1 MTDSILEL
9 YVNDGLSD
17 EEVDQQRDT
26 YGPLTEDVREL
37 IQLALQTRVDADDV
51 ARAREHLAAAR
62 EILERD
68 REDGPYGTRFN
79 DSGRFRNWGNAAIGL
94 RNAIA
99 PIGDIHED
107 DDGRV
112 WTDIHLGPVYE
123 GPAGHVHGGVS
134 ALLLDQIL
142 GDAARISGYPGMT
155 GTLTIRYRKRTP
167 LGALRV
173 EAKLDRVEGRKAFV
187 VGHIADSEGVCVEA
201 EGIFIAPVWMVQQRD
216 SFAETPRPE

>member
-17 EEVDQQRDT
+17 EEIDQQRAT
-26 YGPLTEDVREL
+26 YGPLTGDVREL

-99 PIGDIHED
+99 PIGGIHED

-123 GPAGHVHGGVS
+123 GAGRARARRGLRTVARPDPRRRRAHLGISRDDGHARHPLPQAHSPRRSARGGET
-134 ALLLDQIL
+134 
-142 GDAARISGYPGMT
+142 RPRR
-155 GTLTIRYRKRTP
+155 GT
-167 LGALRV
+167 
-173 EAKLDRVEGRKAFV
+173 
-187 VGHIADSEGVCVEA
+187 
-201 EGIFIAPVWMVQQRD
+201 
-216 SFAETPRPE
+216 

>member
-1 MTDSILEL
+1 MTDSTLEL

-17 EEVDQQRDT
+17 EEIDRQKAV

-37 IQLALQTRVDADDV
+37 IQLALQTRADADDV

-62 EILERD
+62 EILGQD

-99 PIGDIHED
+99 PIAEIQED
-107 DDGRV
+107 GDGRV
-112 WTDIHLGPVYE
+112 WADVHLGPIHE

-134 ALLLDQIL
+134 ALLLDQVL
-142 GDAARISGYPGMT
+142 GDAARISGHPGMT

-173 EAKLDRVEGRKAFV
+173 EAKLDRIEGRKAFV
-187 VGHIADSEGVCVEA
+187 VGHVADAEGVCVEA

>member
-1 MTDSILEL
+1 RPLPSLSRRGSLICSPLCGGSHAFVQNGPFYGFCGDPVQRQQNLTRSPCARSTISFTTLTIRRTLMTDSILEL

-17 EEVDQQRDT
+17 EEIDQQRAT
-26 YGPLTEDVREL
+26 YGPLTGDVREL

-123 GPAGHVHGGVS
+123 GPAGHVHG
-134 ALLLDQIL
+134 
-142 GDAARISGYPGMT
+142 
-155 GTLTIRYRKRTP
+155 
-167 LGALRV
+167 
-173 EAKLDRVEGRKAFV
+173 
-187 VGHIADSEGVCVEA
+187 
-201 EGIFIAPVWMVQQRD
+201 
-216 SFAETPRPE
+216 

>member
-1 MTDSILEL
+1 MTDSMLEL
-9 YVNDGLSD
+9 YVDDGLSD
-17 EEVDQQRDT
+17 EEIDRQKAT

-37 IQLALQTRVDADDV
+37 IQLALQTRADADDV

-99 PIGDIHED
+99 PIGELHED
-107 DDGRV
+107 ADGRV
-112 WTDIHLGPVYE
+112 RADIHLGPIYE

-142 GDAARISGYPGMT
+142 GDAARLSGHPGMT
-155 GTLTIRYRKRTP
+155 GTLPIRYRKRTP
-167 LGALRV
+167 LGAVHV

-187 VGHIADSEGVCVEA
+187 VGHVADAEGICVEA
-201 EGIFIAPVWMVQQRD
+201 EGIFIAPVWMVEQRD
-216 SFAETPRPE
+216 SFTETPRPE

>member
-1 MTDSILEL
+1 MTDSMLEL
-9 YVNDGLSD
+9 YVHDGLSD
-17 EEVDQQRDT
+17 EEIDRQKAT

-37 IQLALQTRVDADDV
+37 IQLALQTRADADDV
-51 ARAREHLAAAR
+51 ARARKHLAAAR
-62 EILERD
+62 EILGCD

-99 PIGDIHED
+99 PIGELHED
-107 DDGRV
+107 ADGRV
-112 WTDIHLGPVYE
+112 WADIHLGPIYE

-142 GDAARISGYPGMT
+142 GDAARLSGHPGMT
-155 GTLTIRYRKRTP
+155 GTLTVRYRKRTP
-167 LGALRV
+167 LGAVHV

-187 VGHIADSEGVCVEA
+187 VGHVADAEGICVEA
-201 EGIFIAPVWMVQQRD
+201 EGIFIAPVWMVEQRD
-216 SFAETPRPE
+216 SFAETPHPE